1 MRWAHFLHIY
11 QPADQHP
18 GTLEKIVNESYR
30 PILRGLFKLQ
40 KGKITLNVNAV
51 LTEMLFEHGY
61 RDVIDDIKALVEMGR
76 IELTGSAKFHAF
88 LPLTPENEIERQ
100 IALNHETNSRYFGDA
115 FKPKGFFSPEMAYSP
130 KVAEVVKK
138 FGYEWIL
145 ADESSLCD
153 MDPKPVN
160 NKTFKI
166 KDIDLTVFFREK
178 KPTNVLMGALVR
190 NVDSMRKVMA
200 DRLNNDEYV
209 VTAMDGETFGHHRP
223 GLEETLFEL
232 LSADDLE
239 NVFIS
244 ELPNLYPQIEEVR
257 PMDST
262 WASSYEDVRKG
273 NPFAYWFNKD
283 NKIHELEWELAGIAI
298 RAVENSNYSDKKYPQ
313 LLEEVKNWEDMT
325 PEEKQGEER
334 KREWIK
340 ARDALDRALNSDPWW
355 WACAIPWWSVEMVE
369 KGMNALYKV
378 VLMVPDS
385 SEKDRSK
392 AEELYLKI
400 LFTAHEWQRTGKV
413 DVMAQNDSKERRIPL
428 SKRFGATAHY
438 KALLKALRDQERK
451 AAENRE
457 YEQAIKWRDGQ
468 YKLERDNDIYD
479 AIHIMDLFRNEGDM
493 KVFDKY
499 LEEYR
504 KEYDRISR
512 GQPE

>member
-1 MRWAHFLHIY
+1 MIWAHFLHIY

-30 PILRGLFKLQ
+30 PILRGLFKLP

-61 RDVIDDIKALVEMGR
+61 RDVIDDIKALVEMNR

-88 LPLTPENEIERQ
+88 LPLIPENEIKRQ
-100 IALNHETNSRYFGDA
+100 IELNHETNLRYFGDIY
-115 FKPKGFFSPEMAYSP
+115 KPQGFFSPEMAYSP
-130 KVAEVVKK
+130 KVAEMVKK
-138 FGYEWIL
+138 LGYKWIL

-160 NKTFKI
+160 NKIFEI
-166 KDIDLTVFFREK
+166 EGVGIDVYFREK

-190 NVDSMRKVMA
+190 SVDSMRKVMS
-200 DRLNNDEYV
+200 DRLNNNEYV
-209 VTAMDGETFGHHRP
+209 ITAMDGETFGHHRP
-223 GLEETLFEL
+223 GLEEALFEL
-232 LSADDLE
+232 LKADDLE
-239 NVFIS
+239 NIFIS
-244 ELPNLYPQIEEVR
+244 ELPNRFPNKASII
-257 PMDST
+257 PKDST
-262 WASSYEDVRKG
+262 WASSYEDVKNG
-273 NPFAYWFNKD
+273 NPFTYWFNKH
-283 NKIHELEWELAGIAI
+283 NKIHELEWDLADIAI
-298 RAVENSNYSDKKYPQ
+298 RVVNNSEYSDEKYPQ
-313 LLEEVKNWEDMT
+313 LLEEVKSWEDMT
-325 PEEKQGEER
+325 KEER
-334 KREWIK
+334 TREENKRQWIK
-340 ARDALDRALNSDPWW
+340 SRDALDKALNSDPWW
-355 WACAIPWWSVEMVE
+355 WACAIPWWSVEMIE

-385 SEKDRSK
+385 SEQDRTR
-392 AEELYLKI
+392 AEQLYLKI

-413 DVMAQNDSKERRIPL
+413 DVMAQNDSKERRIPM

-438 KALLKALRDQERK
+438 KALLKALREQEERASK
-451 AAENRE
+451 NRE

-493 KVFDKY
+493 KVFEKY

-504 KEYDRISR
+504 REYDRISR